1 MIRWLFVRILGP
13 LVLILVARSLIVAV
27 IRACSQ
33 FFGAPQSAPKQSAE
47 SPASQAGGELKK
59 DPVCGTYVSPGAAV
73 SKRIKGDLVYFCSP
87 ECRDKYVA
95 T

>member
-1 MIRWLFVRILGP
+1 MRWLIVRIIGP
-13 LVLILVARSLIVAV
+13 LVMILVARSLIVAL
-27 IRACSQ
+27 IKACSQ
-33 FFGAPQSAPKQSAE
+33 FFGTAPVETRQAPE
-47 SPASQAGGELKK
+47 TEASRAGGELKK

-73 SKRIKGDLVYFCSP
+73 SKRIKGDVVYFCSP